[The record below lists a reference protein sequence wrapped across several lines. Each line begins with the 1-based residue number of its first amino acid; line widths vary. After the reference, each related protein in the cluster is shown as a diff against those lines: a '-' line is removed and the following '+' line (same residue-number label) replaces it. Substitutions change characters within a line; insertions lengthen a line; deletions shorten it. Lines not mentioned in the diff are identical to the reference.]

1 MLLNKMTL
9 KVCLILE
16 QEGEILLLEQT
27 NANGGRH
34 ALIGGKVEIEE
45 FATQSLVREC
55 LEEAGIVVQ
64 EQDLALVHA
73 LHIHKGKKRQMIL
86 YFKARRWEG
95 DVASCELKK
104 FKQAT
109 WYALD
114 ALPDN
119 LSEMTRTV
127 LEHYKTGRSFT
138 CAAVRTRIE
147 MIEPAEMALA

>member
-1 MLLNKMTL
+1 MTL

-16 QEGEILLLEQT
+16 KNGEILLLEQT
-27 NANGGRH
+27 TANGGRY
-34 ALIGGKVEIEE
+34 ALIGGKVEKEE
-45 FATQSLVREC
+45 FATQSLVRES
-55 LEEAGIVVQ
+55 LEEAGVEVH
-64 EQDLALVHA
+64 EQNLSLVHA
-73 LHIHKGKKRQMIL
+73 LQIHKGKKNQMIL
-86 YFKARRWEG
+86 YFKARHWEG

-109 WYALD
+109 WYSLD

-119 LSEMTRTV
+119 MSEMTRTV

-138 CAAVRTRIE
+138 CAKVETKIE